1 MKVAGARWRTCASS
15 VVLSLRDSSSTATT
29 SMSGSA
35 FFDTNVFVY
44 AVVQDDPRSQQ
55 AEELIAEGGTVSVQ
69 VLNEFADV
77 VRRKA
82 KMPWDEVRFAIENI
96 KALCP
101 DPLPITLDTH
111 GEAVAIAERYG
122 YRIYDALIVASALE
136 ARCTILY
143 SEDMQDGQVIEK
155 RLTVQNPFR

>member
-1 MKVAGARWRTCASS
+1 
-15 VVLSLRDSSSTATT
+15 
-29 SMSGSA
+29 MSASA

-44 AVVQDDPRSQQ
+44 AVVQDDPRSST

-69 VLNEFADV
+69 VLYEFADV

-82 KMPWDEVRFAIENI
+82 KMPWGEVRFAIENI

-101 DPLPITLDTH
+101 DPLPVTLDTH
-111 GEAVAIAERYG
+111 GEALAIAEKYG

-136 ARCTILY
+136 ARCRILY
-143 SEDMQDGQVIEK
+143 SEDMRDGQVIER
-155 RLTVQNPFR
+155 RLTIRNPFMSETGS

>member
-1 MKVAGARWRTCASS
+1 
-15 VVLSLRDSSSTATT
+15 
-29 SMSGSA
+29 MSGSA
-35 FFDTNVFVY
+35 FFDTNIFVH
-44 AVVQDDPRSQQ
+44 AVVQDDPRSDK

-82 KMPWDEVRFAIENI
+82 KMPWDKVRFAIQNI

-101 DPLPITLDTH
+101 DPLPLTVDIH
-111 GEAVAIAERYG
+111 NEALTIAEKYG
-122 YRIYDALIVASALE
+122 YRVYDALIVASALK

-143 SEDMQDGQVIEK
+143 SEDMRDGQVIDH
-155 RLTVQNPFR
+155 RLTIRNPFR

>member
-1 MKVAGARWRTCASS
+1 MIA
-15 VVLSLRDSSSTATT
+15 
-29 SMSGSA
+29 SA

-44 AVVQDDPRSQQ
+44 AVVQDDPRSLQ
-55 AEELIAEGGTVSVQ
+55 AEDLIAEGGTVSVQ
-69 VLNEFADV
+69 VLNEFAAV

-101 DPLPITLDTH
+101 DPRPITLAIH
-111 GEAVAIAERYG
+111 KEALAVAERYG
-122 YRIYDALIVASALE
+122 YGIYDALIVASALE

-143 SEDMQDGQVIEK
+143 SEDMQDGQVIE
-155 RLTVQNPFR
+155 RLTIRNPFK